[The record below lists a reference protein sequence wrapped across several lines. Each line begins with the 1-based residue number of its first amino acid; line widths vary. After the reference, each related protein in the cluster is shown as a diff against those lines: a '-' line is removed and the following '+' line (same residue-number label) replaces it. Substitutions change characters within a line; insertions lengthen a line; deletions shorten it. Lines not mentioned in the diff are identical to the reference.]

1 MKIVIAGS
9 AKFPNEIQ
17 KWIDY
22 WNNQNDCSVLDY
34 PKVIPPGDFESIYPT
49 AYTNFFKNITKAD
62 ILFVANYRKNDIE
75 GYIGAETFSEMGFAL
90 AQKLIN
96 GQNIKLILATM
107 PSKEVSCYDEIVL
120 WKKLGW
126 IDDVLT

>member
-1 MKIVIAGS
+1 MNIVIAGS

-34 PKVIPPGDFESIYPT
+34 PKIIPPENFESIYPT
-49 AYTNFFKNITKAD
+49 TYTNFFKNITKAD
-62 ILFVANYRKNDIE
+62 IFFVANYRKNDVD

-96 GQNIKLILATM
+96 GKKIKLILATM
-107 PSKEVSCYDEIVL
+107 PSKEVGCYDEIAL

-126 IDDVLT
+126 IDEIFT